1 MNVKR
6 EGSRGR
12 KLKIWEGCKERD
24 IRRDL
29 GRGREKEEILELN
42 NRLQENKGKKGG
54 MNVGK
59 TIK

>member
-12 KLKIWEGCKERD
+12 KLKIWEGCEGRD

-29 GRGREKEEILELN
+29 GEEEREK
-42 NRLQENKGKKGG
+42 RF
-54 MNVGK
+54 
-59 TIK
+59 